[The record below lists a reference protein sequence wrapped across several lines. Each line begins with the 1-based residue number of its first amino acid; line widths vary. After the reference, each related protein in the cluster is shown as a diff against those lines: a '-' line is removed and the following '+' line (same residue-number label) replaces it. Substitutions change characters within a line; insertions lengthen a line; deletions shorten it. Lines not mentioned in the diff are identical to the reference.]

1 MHVRPFPISPRLAA
15 RESVETMRCVAIP
28 VQHNSIT
35 SAFLRRRSCGLFH
48 EQPIHK
54 PVGVREMKRNWGIPT
69 VTSGIA
75 SGGNHDPAL
84 RRADTLRDLNSLAR
98 HLPPGL
104 AGPNLAVVR
113 DSSFFQKHELNPVQ
127 RLNSKI
133 EDREFACC
141 VFWAVV
147 ITVVFGAPIAVAA
160 AFMSWS

>member
-1 MHVRPFPISPRLAA
+1 M
-15 RESVETMRCVAIP
+15 
-28 VQHNSIT
+28 
-35 SAFLRRRSCGLFH
+35 G
-48 EQPIHK
+48 
-54 PVGVREMKRNWGIPT
+54 RNWGVPN

-84 RRADTLRDLNSLAR
+84 RRADTLRDSNSLAD
-98 HLPPGL
+98 HPPGRL
-104 AGPNLAVVR
+104 HLAVVR
-113 DSSFFQKHELNPVQ
+113 DSSFFHQHELNPVQ
-127 RLNSKI
+127 RLNSKV